1 MLLCG
6 LSYNAEAAARVV
18 QGIISMTI
26 YIVFDY
32 ITTWGMTFIL
42 EWCVVMTLDSNW
54 PLYILI
60 NSVSLTIQGPT
71 RNRLE
76 RGRLAFD

>member
-1 MLLCG
+1 M
-6 LSYNAEAAARVV
+6 
-18 QGIISMTI
+18 ITMT
-26 YIVFDY
+26 YWSLVSCR
-32 ITTWGMTFIL
+32 TGSCRAWGPNLTKWGMTFIL